1 MRRNAKNETQ
11 PNIGH
16 RHRTAAGGAAA
27 DAACLRGRHDAQAHS
42 PDKLPDVGQTFT
54 VTAELTGN
62 TGLAAV
68 QLSLGYDDSVVECTG
83 IENGALIAGMLAAS
97 NPYATRDGV
106 GAILAAATTTAVK
119 TDGSLAVFTFRVK
132 AAGDAKLTL
141 ADALL
146 SDTDGKALPLSYS
159 LPALIAQGSGSDS
172 GSGSGSDT
180 EKPGT
185 DNKKSEDD
193 KKSED
198 EDKPEDEEKPADG
211 AQEEVKSGS
220 FRDVTSTHWAFASVE
235 RAAELGLVTGYSDG
249 TFRPDTPVTR
259 AQFVLMLWRMCGK
272 PAAAKAASFADASA
286 DWYQDALSWA
296 VEKGYVNGLS
306 DTRFGPDVPITRQ
319 QAMAILFRL
328 NGGQSGTELTL
339 TGIYEQTFADSTT
352 IAAWAKDATWWAV
365 YHELVSGVGGSRI
378 APEANASRAQIAAI
392 LLRYADQFMTMEEAA

>member
-1 MRRNAKNETQ
+1 MKRNRILA
-11 PNIGH
+11 IGIALLLAVQLLVPLAC
-16 RHRTAAGGAAA
+16 AAGATLKFTA
-27 DAACLRGRHDAQAHS
+27 
-42 PDKLPDVGQTFT
+42 PDKLPEVGQTFT
-54 VTAELTGN
+54 VTVDLSGN
-62 TGLAAV
+62 TGLCAV
-68 QLSLGYDDSVVECTG
+68 QIKLGYDDSVVECTG
-83 IENGALIAGMLAAS
+83 VENGELIGDMLSA
-97 NPYATRDGV
+97 NNTHATRDGI
-106 GAILAAATTTAVK
+106 GAIIAAAGTKTVK
-119 TDGSLAVFTFRVK
+119 TDGSLVVFTFRVK

-146 SDTDGKALPLSYS
+146 SDIDGKALSLSYS
-159 LPALIAQGSGSDS
+159 LPALIVQGSGSDS
-172 GSGSGSDT
+172 GSGSGSDA

-220 FRDVTSTHWAFASVE
+220 FRDVTSTHWAFDSVE

-286 DWYQDALSWA
+286 SWYQDALSWA

-306 DTRFGPDVPITRQ
+306 DTRFGPDAPITRQ
-319 QAMAILFRL
+319 QATAILFRL
-328 NGGQSGTELTL
+328 NGGQSGSEQML
-339 TGIYEQTFADSTT
+339 TGVYEQTFTDSGT
-352 IAAWAKDATWWAV
+352 IASWAKDATWWAV
-365 YHELVSGVGGSRI
+365 YHELVSGTGGSRI
-378 APEANASRAQIAAI
+378 APEANSSRAHIASI
-392 LLRYADQFMTMEEAA
+392 LPRYADKFMTMEEAA